1 LRYDEPSH
9 DEDGFGQ
16 SPDDVSW
23 YEDLRRSAPVY
34 PDRPDGRPN
43 AEDRRPEDRSRAA
56 EPQRGTGPQRRP
68 ADQASGY
75 PQAPGR
81 DDVFGHAQ
89 PRIDRGGSRP
99 QMSTGPLASGPYPGS
114 AGPGSRMAAGPGF
127 RPAAPA
133 ASGPA
138 AGGPAAWL
146 STPAE
151 VAPASWAG
159 SPSEPKTGRQ
169 PAPSFSPSPALDAT
183 AFLSAPTAQ
192 VGVLTPPEG
201 TRLDDMPLLDSP
213 SVGVGQAATPWVRPG
228 HGLDGPEITSSWPA
242 QPEVEDFGDFWQEN
256 DENEDEYSG
265 LFGDDE
271 AGRRAASA
279 RAARRGIGRRRSGSN
294 DHRLW
299 IALGGVV
306 IAAAAAITGIIKFEF
321 PSHTGPVHA
330 MDVATNI
337 GTYAR
342 TVDLEKETHLGALR
356 NEVIKM
362 AGGQASGVVDAVY
375 ESGDSAAGG
384 TTQIIMFIGGH
395 LANADP
401 AASIAS
407 FTRSYPGAFVVSAGP
422 LGGQAACVE
431 SKSGTSNSVGM
442 CAWFDDDSFGE
453 IVSPTMTATQLSHQM
468 LTIRTADEHVVKA

>member
-1 LRYDEPSH
+1 
-9 DEDGFGQ
+9 
-16 SPDDVSW
+16 
-23 YEDLRRSAPVY
+23 
-34 PDRPDGRPN
+34 
-43 AEDRRPEDRSRAA
+43 
-56 EPQRGTGPQRRP
+56 
-68 ADQASGY
+68 
-75 PQAPGR
+75 
-81 DDVFGHAQ
+81 
-89 PRIDRGGSRP
+89 
-99 QMSTGPLASGPYPGS
+99 
-114 AGPGSRMAAGPGF
+114 
-127 RPAAPA
+127 
-133 ASGPA
+133 
-138 AGGPAAWL
+138 
-146 STPAE
+146 
-151 VAPASWAG
+151 
-159 SPSEPKTGRQ
+159 
-169 PAPSFSPSPALDAT
+169 
-183 AFLSAPTAQ
+183 
-192 VGVLTPPEG
+192 
-201 TRLDDMPLLDSP
+201 MPLLDSP

-256 DENEDEYSG
+256 DEVEDEYSG

-468 LTIRTADEHVVKA
+468 LTIRTADEHVVKE